1 LFSCALPLIF
11 DLKFLC
17 FLQTRRK
24 GSVVTPSK
32 DISKWRKMAAAVSR
46 GKIELAIE
54 SRAEKNTNKRETR
67 ERKRGFWK
75 RNGNL
80 DFLPSPPNGGARI
93 PLEWRCSNS
102 ASSPLFFF
110 YLCRFPPS
118 SSSPSLPAPH
128 RYPLLLDNKK
138 IRFSIELSRR
148 QWVLFAS
155 LSVVRWFSALR
166 IGPSLCVCE
175 WPQIVFVIFFS
186 KWSRVLKYQFSE
198 IKKGCGDEWKENLK
212 MFFFGFSCIL
222 PPTIERLARHGTRLN
237 FDGKK

>member
-1 LFSCALPLIF
+1 MTEDGSRGFAWKDRARDRIPRGE
-11 DLKFLC
+11 KHK
-17 FLQTRRK
+17 RK
-24 GSVVTPSK
+24 GN
-32 DISKWRKMAAAVSR
+32 A
-46 GKIELAIE
+46 G
-54 SRAEKNTNKRETR
+54 
-67 ERKRGFWK
+67 ERKGVLEKKWK
-75 RNGNL
+75 PR
-80 DFLPSPPNGGARI
+80 LPPFTPKRRRANPSRVAL
-93 PLEWRCSNS
+93 LEKR
-102 ASSPLFFF
+102 LFPIIFFVFF

-155 LSVVRWFSALR
+155 LSVARWFSALR

-212 MFFFGFSCIL
+212 MFFFCFSCIL
-222 PPTIERLARHGTRLN
+222 PPAIERLARHGTRLN

>member
-1 LFSCALPLIF
+1 VERSSSRSNPA
-11 DLKFLC
+11 
-17 FLQTRRK
+17 RRK
-24 GSVVTPSK
+24 TQTKGK
-32 DISKWRKMAAAVSR
+32 R
-46 GKIELAIE
+46 G
-54 SRAEKNTNKRETR
+54 RE
-67 ERKRGFWK
+67 KRGFGK
-75 RNGNL
+75 EMETSTSSLHPQTAARESLSSGVARKAP
-80 DFLPSPPNGGARI
+80 LPHY
-93 PLEWRCSNS
+93 LVC
-102 ASSPLFFF
+102 FF

-155 LSVVRWFSALR
+155 LSVARWFSALR